1 MHWPRWV
8 IGAAPAGPQGL
19 AGQGKG
25 GLGRQA
31 GQAFGPSVGR
41 HLGKPAHVGR
51 QESFLVD
58 RLVGATA
65 LELGWAIRR
74 DQQQGD
80 PAKIG
85 LHHRGQ
91 QVGHGRTG
99 GGDHRR
105 GLAGSSPPTQG
116 EKRRRT
122 LVEGGQQLQRW
133 PLQQGRSHCQ
143 RTGATARAKHDLP
156 QSPFHQSPQQPKAGL
171 KIA

>member
-1 MHWPRWV
+1 MDRPRRM
-8 IGAAPAGPQGL
+8 ICAAPAGPQGL
-19 AGQGKG
+19 ACQGECG
-25 GLGRQA
+25 IG
-31 GQAFGPSVGR
+31 GQASQALGPTIGG

-74 DQQQGD
+74 NQQQGD

-116 EKRRRT
+116 EKRRRA
-122 LVEGGQQLQRW
+122 LVEGSHQLQRW
-133 PLQQGRSHCQ
+133 PLQQGRSNC
-143 RTGATARAKHDLP
+143 
-156 QSPFHQSPQQPKAGL
+156 
-171 KIA
+171 